1 MIATKKRQVIGQR
14 LNKPC
19 QYDAVTA
26 WASLP
31 SQYDAVTAWASLPS

>member
-1 MIATKKRQVIGQR
+1 MDMTGPREAAANNQMIATKKRQVIGQR

-26 WASLP
+26 
-31 SQYDAVTAWASLPS
+31 